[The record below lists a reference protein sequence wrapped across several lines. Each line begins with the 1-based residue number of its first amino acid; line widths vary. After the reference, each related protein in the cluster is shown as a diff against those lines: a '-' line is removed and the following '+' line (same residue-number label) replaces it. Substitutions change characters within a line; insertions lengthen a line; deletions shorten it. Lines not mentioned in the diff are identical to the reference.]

1 MVDVSV
7 PAFPAPVKAAAA
19 LLGYCTPEVR
29 LPLAPL
35 SEAARRRVESA
46 LAEWQATQTTAIAA

>member
-1 MVDVSV
+1 
-7 PAFPAPVKAAAA
+7 VKAAAA

-35 SEAARRRVESA
+35 SEAAQRRVESA
-46 LAEWQATQTTAIAA
+46 LETWLATAATALAA